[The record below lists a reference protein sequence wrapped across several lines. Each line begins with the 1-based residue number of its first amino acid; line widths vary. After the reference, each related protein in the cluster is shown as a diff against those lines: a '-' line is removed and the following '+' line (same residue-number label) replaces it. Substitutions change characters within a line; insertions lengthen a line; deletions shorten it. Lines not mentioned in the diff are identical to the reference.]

1 VHAPAARVNRRPS
14 ARELKQPG
22 PELAGQETIKHSTLR
37 ALRRAQNKRHPRAAG
52 AAVCPREAPVKS
64 FFRLF
69 CTLAPLVSAA
79 FGQGNVVKTPAVR
92 AQMSKL
98 YANARQSFVPTTNGL
113 TRKTELSFTLS
124 ADGAPNQVASSHD
137 WTHDSVRVH
146 RGDTAIVHTHPF
158 ATSPRPSDGDVAIA
172 VKLGIPNYVL
182 SYYALWVAMPDGG
195 VEQVADVQWRHGQL
209 VLKQRDRSRRIWPS
223 RVRTPPPECLDI
235 RSDFAGGCIHTTLSS
250 SLSHAAPSICGRN
263 AGQLPSSEARNEGR
277 SGVSLRGMNSR
288 RSSDWIFVR

>member
-195 VEQVADVQWRHGQL
+195 VEQVADVQWRRGQL
-209 VLKQRDRSRRIWPS
+209 VLKQRGPIPQNLAKQSAHPTSGMSRHQVGFCRRMYPYNSEFVTEPCRPVYLWSQCWPA
-223 RVRTPPPECLDI
+223 T
-235 RSDFAGGCIHTTLSS
+235 F
-250 SLSHAAPSICGRN
+250 
-263 AGQLPSSEARNEGR
+263 Q
-277 SGVSLRGMNSR
+277 
-288 RSSDWIFVR
+288 